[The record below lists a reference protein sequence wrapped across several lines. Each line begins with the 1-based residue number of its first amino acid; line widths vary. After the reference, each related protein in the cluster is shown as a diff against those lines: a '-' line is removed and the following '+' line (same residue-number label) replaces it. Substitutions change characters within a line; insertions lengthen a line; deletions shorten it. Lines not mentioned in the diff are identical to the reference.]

1 MIRCDFQM
9 QNIENIYE
17 GQMII
22 TISAENNGLWAI
34 TKWQDFDKKDSQYK
48 TWSQLKANF
57 YN

>member
-1 MIRCDFQM
+1 
-9 QNIENIYE
+9 
-17 GQMII
+17 MII